1 MTVSIIK
8 LPEVSNRTSLSRST
22 IYERIKK
29 GEFPRPISLGERS
42 IGFLSEEIDEWIVSR
57 IELSRKGGTS

>member
-1 MTVSIIK
+1 VTVSIIK